1 MVLIPNIH
9 AKQVKF
15 SKKKIVFFSRKT
27 WNNAKWYTTKS
38 QNSYHELPEKLEQR
52 KKAVTI

>member
-15 SKKKIVFFSRKT
+15 FKKIVFFSRKT
-27 WNNAKWYTTKS
+27 WDNAKWYNTKS